1 MKLLTYLS
9 IYLIALLSITLAE
22 ANTNKLFTEQG
33 YPYDLLIKR
42 TNEVKIIYSENKKA
56 VNCRVELNWQ
66 DQKVTTQSIKV
77 EKVKFNAK
85 PFATCLPREQA
96 KTILAKTFN

>member
-1 MKLLTYLS
+1 MKLITLFTF
-9 IYLIALLSITLAE
+9 YLIILLSTNPVT

-42 TNEVKIIYSENKKA
+42 TDEVKIIYSENEKE

-66 DQKVTTQSIKV
+66 DQKITTQPIKI
-77 EKVKFNAK
+77 EKIKFNAK
-85 PFATCLPREQA
+85 PFATCLPRQQA

>member
-1 MKLLTYLS
+1 MKLITFFTF
-9 IYLIALLSITLAE
+9 YLIVLISITPVE

-42 TNEVKIIYSENKKA
+42 TNEVKIIYSENERY

-66 DQKVTTQSIKV
+66 DQKMTTQSIKV
-77 EKVKFNAK
+77 EQVKFNEK
-85 PFATCLPREQA
+85 PFATCLPRAQA